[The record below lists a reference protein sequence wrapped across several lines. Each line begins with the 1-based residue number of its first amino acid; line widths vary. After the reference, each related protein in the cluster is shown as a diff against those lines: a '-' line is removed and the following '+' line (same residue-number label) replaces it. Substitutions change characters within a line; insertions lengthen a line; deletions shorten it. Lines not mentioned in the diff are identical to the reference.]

1 MGGCARCACNRV
13 PASLRMRI
21 FQAGAKVTIHSMPKD
36 DPVST
41 SESPCAVRA
50 EGSHSL
56 LGAAR
61 HASVGE
67 ETMAVLWSQQI
78 SLLV

>member
-1 MGGCARCACNRV
+1 MPGVHVIEYPQVCACAFSKQVQRS
-13 PASLRMRI
+13 PLTPCPI
-21 FQAGAKVTIHSMPKD
+21 KD

-41 SESPCAVRA
+41 SESSCAVRA

-56 LGAAR
+56 PGAAR
-61 HASVGE
+61 HATVGE